1 MEIHVE
7 HLVAWILDDSSN
19 SSGNDDS
26 KVNDPMKM
34 THTLKLKVVF
44 FPKKRRLPEEKMD
57 LRSLEGNKSLWNM
70 MFFIYSFK

>member
-34 THTLKLKVVF
+34 THTLKLKVFF
-44 FPKKRRLPEEKMD
+44 FPKK
-57 LRSLEGNKSLWNM
+57 EGFQKKKW
-70 MFFIYSFK
+70 I